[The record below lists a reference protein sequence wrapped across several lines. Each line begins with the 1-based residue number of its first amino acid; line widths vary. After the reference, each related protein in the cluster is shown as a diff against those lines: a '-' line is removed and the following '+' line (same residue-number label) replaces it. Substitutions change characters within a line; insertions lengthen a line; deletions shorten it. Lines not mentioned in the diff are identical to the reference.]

1 MAILKHIP
9 KKTQI
14 VDHRNSEGGYFV
26 AICDVCGR
34 EYYPKRST
42 SKYCSASCGMTAYRT
57 KVSEKTVKKDN
68 FDTVIVEG
76 TLNKCSEFF
85 KEYRLKGAF
94 RTFAPDIEIGYYDD
108 FKQWKVE
115 RISAN
120 KYKVYK

>member
-1 MAILKHIP
+1 MAILKYIP

-57 KVSEKTVKKDN
+57 KVSEKTVKKDI
-68 FDTVIVEG
+68 DVVVEG
-76 TLNKCSEFF
+76 TLNKCSEYF
-85 KEYRLKGAF
+85 KEYKLKGTF
-94 RTFAPDIEIGYYDD
+94 RTFAPNIEIGYRDD
-108 FKQWKVE
+108 FKQWEVE
-115 RISAN
+115 RVSAN